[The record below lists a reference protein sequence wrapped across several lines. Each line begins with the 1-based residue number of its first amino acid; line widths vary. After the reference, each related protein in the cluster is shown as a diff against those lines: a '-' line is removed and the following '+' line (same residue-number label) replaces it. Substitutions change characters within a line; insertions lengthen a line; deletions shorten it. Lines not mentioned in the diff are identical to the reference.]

1 MKTLIVSLLLAWF
14 AAVLPCRAQ
23 YHITYQ
29 VKGLDN
35 SMVTLSSV
43 RGKVH
48 TPIDSVFSE
57 KGIIRFN
64 SEKPLPVG
72 VYRIDF
78 GKNLFTDVIL
88 NHEKVVM
95 QNDMES
101 LLDDLVVSESNENKI
116 YYDYWRTSLYINDSI
131 DLISEMGQ
139 SIYEANN
146 KVMNSELDSMAKKAF
161 RLQTYLD
168 QYTQTL
174 IDKSKGMYVQ
184 KLLLAYQEPDW
195 GAYKMTSNAKKYK
208 SRKEFLKEHFFDHV
222 DFKDSTLLNSEV
234 FYVLCTDYLT
244 KYVDPE
250 SDSNYCKA
258 VDFILKQ
265 TTHSSPV
272 YKYILTLLIN
282 TYEDSEWEATF
293 VHLVNDYLLKGHAP
307 QAGWEQTL
315 AKRAATILKLRP
327 GNKAPD
333 FTLENSKGKS
343 ENLYGI
349 KSKVILLLFWSST
362 CPHCEE
368 AMPQIQDIYKMYH
381 PRGLEIVAVSVET
394 DKKAW
399 MEAIVKNNMTWV
411 NVSDFKGMASPV
423 IENYNAYSTPTFFL
437 LNADKTILAHPQSPK
452 EMKESLD
459 KALAN

>member
-1 MKTLIVSLLLAWF
+1 
-14 AAVLPCRAQ
+14 
-23 YHITYQ
+23 
-29 VKGLDN
+29 
-35 SMVTLSSV
+35 MVTLSSV

-57 KGIIRFN
+57 KGIIKFN
-64 SEKPLPVG
+64 SENPIPVG

-78 GKNLFTDVIL
+78 GKNLFTDIIL
-88 NHEKVVM
+88 NRENIVM
-95 QNDMES
+95 QNDVES
-101 LLDDLVVSESNENKI
+101 LLDDLVVIESNENKI
-116 YYDYWRTSLYINDSI
+116 YYDYWRTSLYINDSF

-161 RLQTYLD
+161 SLQTNLD

-184 KLLLAYQEPDW
+184 KLLLAYLEPDW
-195 GAYKMTSNAKKYK
+195 GAYRMTPNAKKYK
-208 SRKEFLKEHFFDHV
+208 SRKEFQKEHFFDHV
-222 DFKDSTLLNSEV
+222 DFSDSTLLNSEV

-258 VDFILKQ
+258 VDFILKK
-265 TTHSSPV
+265 TIPDSPV
-272 YKYILTLLIN
+272 YKYILNLLIN
-282 TYEDSEWEATF
+282 TYEDTEWEATF
-293 VHLVNDYLLKGHAP
+293 VHLVDDYLLKGHAP

-315 AKRAATILKLRP
+315 AKRASTIIKLRP

-362 CPHCEE
+362 CSHCEE
-368 AMPQIQDIYKMYH
+368 VMPQILDIYKLYH
-381 PRGLEIVAVSVET
+381 ARGLEIIAVSIEI

-399 MEAIVKNNMTWV
+399 QEAIDKNNMTWV

-423 IENYNAYSTPTFFL
+423 IESYNAYSTPIFFL
-437 LNADKTILAHPQSPK
+437 LDADKTILAHPQSPK